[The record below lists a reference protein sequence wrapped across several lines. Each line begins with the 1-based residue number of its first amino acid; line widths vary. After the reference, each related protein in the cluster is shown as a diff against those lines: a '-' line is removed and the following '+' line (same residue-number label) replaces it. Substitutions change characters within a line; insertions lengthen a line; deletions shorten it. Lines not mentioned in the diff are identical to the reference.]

1 MITEHILSELA
12 IWLRIDKARVEAVID
27 NVKRNGYLQAQDVRE
42 LANVGL
48 PIVTVISGVLRISN
62 QQTFELLIYDND
74 KRTGNITY
82 QDLIMILG
90 IIAQDWKFREQL
102 AKTRRNG

>member
-1 MITEHILSELA
+1 MITEHILSELC
-12 IWLRIDKARVEAVID
+12 IWLRIDKARIEAAID

-42 LANVGL
+42 LASIGL

-62 QQTFELLIYDND
+62 QQTFELLRYDND
-74 KRTGNITY
+74 KHTGNITY

-90 IIAQDWKFREQL
+90 IIAQDWRYREQL
-102 AKTRRNG
+102 AKTGRNG

>member
-1 MITEHILSELA
+1 MITEHILSELS

-62 QQTFELLIYDND
+62 QQTFELLRYDND

>member
-62 QQTFELLIYDND
+62 QQTFELLRYDND